1 MVTQWPH
8 RQRGTLSSFVDC
20 HVPHFPA
27 ALLGNI
33 AGRCPAFSFPCIIQ
47 HSLRQQTRAGRCLLK
62 ALEHRKPNTETA
74 SDIALPPHLIL
85 ALLVRIRTVL
95 AQRELGGHPLTPF
108 DDRRRPFP
116 SAAQCFMHVS
126 APILLPAQTSPGK
139 GKKKAQHMAACLSP
153 PPLHPRL
160 SYARVQARK
169 KSRTV
174 VPACTCVCVFQ
185 PCSRQLTLQL
195 RRGPDGCRHPS
206 EAGPAGF
213 KKHVHIPVPGSG
225 SME

>member
-74 SDIALPPHLIL
+74 NDIALPPHLIL

-108 DDRRRPFP
+108 DDRRRPSVCCPVLHACIRAHFAARP
-116 SAAQCFMHVS
+116 NVTRERQKEGSAHGRLPLPTATSSPAVVCPRTGSKEITHSS
-126 APILLPAQTSPGK
+126 ARMYMRMCISALQ
-139 GKKKAQHMAACLSP
+139 QAANT
-153 PPLHPRL
+153 
-160 SYARVQARK
+160 AV
-169 KSRTV
+169 
-174 VPACTCVCVFQ
+174 
-185 PCSRQLTLQL
+185 
-195 RRGPDGCRHPS
+195 
-206 EAGPAGF
+206 EAGAGR
-213 KKHVHIPVPGSG
+213 
-225 SME
+225 M